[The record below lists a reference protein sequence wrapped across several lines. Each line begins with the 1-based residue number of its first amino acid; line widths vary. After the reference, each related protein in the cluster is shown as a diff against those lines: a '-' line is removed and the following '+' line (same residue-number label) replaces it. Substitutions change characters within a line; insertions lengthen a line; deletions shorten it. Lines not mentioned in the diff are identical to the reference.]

1 LLAIKA
7 SVNKTGICINPPEL
21 NMAKPKS
28 ASNKP
33 VYLKNKPATFEYA
46 IEDKLTA
53 GIVLTGSEIK
63 SIRLGK
69 VSFNDSYC
77 FFFKDELW
85 IRSLHIAEYVNA
97 GYAGHDPIRER
108 KLLLNKKEIKKWLQ
122 KIKEKGFT
130 IVPLSIYI
138 NENGYAK
145 LDIGLGRGKKIYDK
159 RESIKN
165 REAERS
171 MKNND
176 WKN

>member
-1 LLAIKA
+1 MATSKK
-7 SVNKTGICINPPEL
+7 SSNKNIYL
-21 NMAKPKS
+21 R
-28 ASNKP
+28 NKP
-33 VYLKNKPATFEYA
+33 VTFEYS

-97 GYAGHDPIRER
+97 GYAGHDPTRER
-108 KLLLNKKEIKKWLQ
+108 KLLLTRKEIKKWLQ

-145 LDIGLGRGKKIYDK
+145 LDIGLGRGKKLYDK
-159 RESIKN
+159 RDSIKN
-165 REAERS
+165 REAERNLNR
-171 MKNND
+171 KD
-176 WKN
+176 W